1 MNNTIRNDREDVLV
15 ASDLNGTLTTGSPV
29 LAVYRW
35 LTENQPGSTPALF
48 QYRLIFSYLQVKV
61 GLKKIDTWGKEAMSA
76 VLSMVQSPDA
86 FVVKAMMDAVVEE
99 ELWPKRRELPIS
111 LLREW
116 HAGGAEIYIISA
128 AYQPA
133 VENFA
138 RKIAPERIYAI
149 GTPVEITPL
158 GLNLAGPFN
167 SREIKMSNLLAAI
180 GSRELAI
187 ALGDTFADIPMLE
200 KAQRAIAVHPD
211 RRLKNQ
217 AKEQGWQII
226 E

>member
-1 MNNTIRNDREDVLV
+1 M
-15 ASDLNGTLTTGSPV
+15 

-35 LTENQPGSTPALF
+35 LTVNQPDSTPALF
-48 QYRLIFSYLQVKV
+48 RYKLIFSYLQVKV

-76 VLSMVQSPDA
+76 VLGLVKRPDPYIL
-86 FVVKAMMDAVVEE
+86 KAVMHSVVEE

-116 HAGGAEIYIISA
+116 HAQGAEIYIISA

-138 RKIAPERIYAI
+138 RKIALERIYGI

-158 GLNLAGPFN
+158 ELKLAGPFN

-180 GSRELAI
+180 GSQELTI
-187 ALGDTFADIPMLE
+187 ALGDTFADIPLLE

-211 RRLKNQ
+211 RRLENR
-217 AKEQGWQII
+217 AREQGWQII